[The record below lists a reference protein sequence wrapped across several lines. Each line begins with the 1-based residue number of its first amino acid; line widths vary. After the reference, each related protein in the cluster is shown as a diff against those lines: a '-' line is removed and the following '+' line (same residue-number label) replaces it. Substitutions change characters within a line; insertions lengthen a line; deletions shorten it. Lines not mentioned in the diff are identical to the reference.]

1 MVGNFEW
8 KGPNDT
14 FDRHFTTAGL
24 DLTQKRVAK
33 YLDLCERLQD
43 MPRHLSQHSGGMVIC
58 SGRSRFGRAA
68 RTGNDAGARCRAVG
82 QR

>member
-8 KGPNDT
+8 RGPNDT
-14 FDRHFTTAGL
+14 FDRHFTIAGL

-43 MPRHLSQHSGGMVIC
+43 LPRQLSQHSGGMVIAQGALD
-58 SGRSRFGRAA
+58 SVVPLEPATMPGR
-68 RTGNDAGARCRAVG
+68 VVV
-82 QR
+82 Q